1 MTAEI
6 SAFLDRY
13 MLSLFRPRK
22 VADLRPARH
31 ATCSGRLEPSWYNRN
46 GVERVM
52 EFCSMDQ
59 TKRFLEFAPE
69 MEKAIV
75 ESGIMLIK
83 LLEMSPEA
91 LRQARAFDDTIF
103 GK

>member
-1 MTAEI
+1 
-6 SAFLDRY
+6 
-13 MLSLFRPRK
+13 
-22 VADLRPARH
+22 
-31 ATCSGRLEPSWYNRN
+31 
-46 GVERVM
+46 M

>member
-1 MTAEI
+1 
-6 SAFLDRY
+6 
-13 MLSLFRPRK
+13 
-22 VADLRPARH
+22 
-31 ATCSGRLEPSWYNRN
+31 
-46 GVERVM
+46 M

-75 ESGIMLIK
+75 ESEIMLIK
-83 LLEMSPEA
+83 YWLEMSPEA
-91 LRQARAFDDTIF
+91 WRQARAFDDTIF